1 MIRRPIAIAIATC
14 ALVLGGC
21 GYIVVPPDDG
31 SSGSGSSKGWSAQ
44 ATEVAT
50 AANGDLRVAL
60 SLRNETAAWSAMTAI
75 AGKPAVLTSGDGK
88 TSQCATVVVGT
99 GGHRVAPGL
108 RLRGFVAGPST
119 EPTTEPIRVECAG
132 ATAGP
137 GARLAIDYSYVT
149 GEYNYYEEDANKV
162 TTKLE
167 VDLDKVASDLS
178 YPVAEPVAGV
188 PVPPDIEITAINDVT
203 LKLVGVERTAA
214 GLRSTWRT
222 ANPGAYP
229 SYVHIGNPPV
239 LGSDGV
245 VYGTYESPDI
255 ATVPVTPAG
264 GSAEWTTE
272 VAVPSEVTGLIML
285 LSVESRKARFFV
297 NYALDLSAK

>member
-1 MIRRPIAIAIATC
+1 MRRPITIAFATC
-14 ALVLGGC
+14 ALIIGGC

-31 SSGSGSSKGWSAQ
+31 SGGSASSKGWSALV
-44 ATEVAT
+44 TEVAT
-50 AANGDLRVAL
+50 AASGELRVSL
-60 SLRNETAAWSAMTAI
+60 SVRNDTAAWSAMEATA
-75 AGKPAVLTSGDGK
+75 GQPAVLTAGDGK
-88 TSQCATVVVGT
+88 TVQCATVVVGT

-108 RLRGFVAGPST
+108 RLRGFVVGQPAQ
-119 EPTTEPIRVECAG
+119 PTTEPIRVECAG

-149 GEYNYYEEDANKV
+149 GEYNYYEPDANTV
-162 TTKLE
+162 TAKLE
-167 VDLDKVASDLS
+167 VDLDKVVTDLT

-188 PVPPDIEITAINDVT
+188 PVPPDTEMTGINDVT
-203 LKLVGVERTAA
+203 LRLVGVERTASS
-214 GLRSTWRT
+214 LRSTWRT
-222 ANPGAYP
+222 TNPGAYP

-239 LGSDGV
+239 IGSDGV

-264 GSAEWTTE
+264 GTAEWATE

-285 LSVESRKARFFV
+285 LSVESKKARTFV
-297 NYALDLSAK
+297 NYAIDLSSK